1 LLTSRFKAVAN
12 EKRILFV
19 CTGNICRSPMAEGL
33 MRHAARTRGDIEVA
47 SAGVATGYGQQPSES
62 GIEAL
67 RQWDI
72 DISDITSQPLSDEL
86 VDWATHIFAMTR
98 SHLDAILTFFPEAET
113 KAWLAC
119 EFHPDLAQFPEVPD
133 PIGLGLHAY
142 LQTRDILSK
151 AVPSLLQFIDSSDMT
166 NATSTASPSTHAKD
180 TLRIAIG
187 ADHGGIDVKG
197 AIRSF
202 LHEKGYAVHDV
213 GTQSADSVD
222 YPDYA
227 ALVARQVSSGD
238 ANLGIL
244 VCKTGIGMSIA
255 ANRHRGIRAAVVTN
269 AADARTTRQHNNAN
283 VLCLGAANVAPNQA
297 PAIVEAFLGA
307 EFEGG
312 RHARRVEKIES
323 SACAAG
329 KSLAEV
335 DPAVFTAIE
344 HEHKRQF
351 ENIELIASENFTSAA
366 VMEAQGSCLTNKYAE
381 GYPGRRWY
389 GGCENVD
396 VIEQLAIDRVKHL
409 FPGTEHVNVQPHSG
423 SQANMAVYFS
433 ILQPGDKILTMNLA
447 HGGHLT
453 HGHKA
458 NFSGRFY
465 AVTHYGV
472 SEKDERIDYDAL
484 AKVAL
489 EVKPKMIT
497 AGASA
502 YSRVIDFARMREI
515 ADSVGAYLFVD
526 MAHIAGLVAGG
537 QHPNP
542 CALADFTTTTTHKSL
557 RGPRGGII
565 ICKEK
570 YAKGIDGQVF
580 PGIQG
585 GPLEHVIAAKAVC
598 FHEAL
603 QPSFKQYAAQV
614 VTNAKALA
622 ARLTHHGYRIVSG
635 GTDNHLMLVDLRPKG
650 LNGAL
655 ASAILDQ
662 AGITVNKNGIPFD
675 TEPITKGG
683 GIRVGTPAV
692 TTRGM
697 KEEEM
702 MDIADFLHRTLEAR
716 EDAAGVAKIREEVHA
731 FSRKFPLPF

>member
-1 LLTSRFKAVAN
+1 
-12 EKRILFV
+12 
-19 CTGNICRSPMAEGL
+19 MAEGL
-33 MRHAARTRGDIEVA
+33 FRHAVRGRGDVEVA
-47 SAGVATGYGQQPSES
+47 SAGVATGYGQRPSEN
-62 GIEAL
+62 GVEAL
-67 RQWDI
+67 RQWGVDI
-72 DISDITSQPLSDEL
+72 RDIRSQPLTDEL
-86 VDWATHIFAMTR
+86 VEWATHIYAMTR
-98 SHLDAILTFFPEAET
+98 GHLDAILTFFPEAAN
-113 KAWLAC
+113 KVWLAC
-119 EFHPDLAQFPEVPD
+119 EFEPALAQRPEVPD
-133 PIGLGLHAY
+133 PIGMGIHAY
-142 LQTRDILSK
+142 IATRDHIFRALN
-151 AVPSLLQFIDSSDMT
+151 SLVTHIDSTDMT
-166 NATSTASPSTHAKD
+166 EPTAAQAPTETKK
-180 TLRIAIG
+180 TLRVAIG
-187 ADHGGIDVKG
+187 ADHGGYEVKQ
-197 AIRSF
+197 AIREA
-202 LHEKGYAVHDV
+202 LKAKGIVVHDL
-213 GTQSADSVD
+213 GTNSAESVD
-222 YPDYA
+222 YPDFA
-227 ALVARQVSSGD
+227 GHVCHEVLSGD
-238 ANLGIL
+238 ADFGIL

-255 ANRHRGIRAAVVTN
+255 ANRHAGIRAALVTN
-269 AADARTTRQHNNAN
+269 ATDAATTRRHNNAN
-283 VLCLGAANVAPNQA
+283 VLCLGSVNVAANQA
-297 PAIVEAFLGA
+297 GAIVDAFLGT

-312 RHARRVEKIES
+312 RHQQRVDKIE
-323 SACAAG
+323 ACRSGG
-329 KSLAEV
+329 KSLAEA
-335 DPAVFTAIE
+335 DPAIFHAIE
-344 HEHKRQF
+344 EEHRRQF
-351 ENIELIASENFTSAA
+351 EGIELIASENFTSAA

-396 VIEQLAIDRVKHL
+396 VTEQLAIDRAKQL

-423 SQANMAVYFS
+423 SQANTAVYFS
-433 ILQPGDKILTMNLA
+433 VLQPGDRILTMNLA

-465 AVTHYGV
+465 EVTHYGV
-472 SEKDERIDYDAL
+472 SERDERIDYDAL
-484 AKVAL
+484 EKLAT

-502 YSRVIDFARMREI
+502 YPRIIDFERMRAI
-515 ADSVGAYLFVD
+515 ADKVGAYLFVD

-570 YAKGIDGQVF
+570 YAKAIDGQVF

-603 QPSFKQYAAQV
+603 DPSFKAYTAQIV
-614 VTNAKALA
+614 SNAKALA
-622 ARLTHHGYRIVSG
+622 ARLAHHGYRIVSG

-650 LNGAL
+650 LNGKL
-655 ASAILDQ
+655 AQETLDL

-675 TEPITKGG
+675 TEPISKGG

-702 MDIADFLHRTLEAR
+702 MDIADFMHRVLEAR
-716 EDAAGVAKIREEVHA
+716 EDAAELGKIRDEVSQ
-731 FSRKFPLPF
+731 FTRKFPLPF